1 MESAHCFLW
10 PAARTPI
17 PAQHLVSR
25 DRSALPRTGQQRIL
39 VARNRGNGSHR
50 ERTAD
55 THVRFE
61 LRNDWVLRLPA
72 SHTFADNTGYIRER
86 GLHCQPHLE
95 SNHEMGP
102 STILRNAA
110 SAAVEGI

>member
-1 MESAHCFLW
+1 MDRNFGSSKNTSLQGDHDGLLLSAVESAHCFVW
-10 PAARTPI
+10 PAARTPV
-17 PAQHLVSR
+17 PARHLVSC
-25 DRSALPRTGQQRIL
+25 DRSALPRTGQQRVL

-72 SHTFADNTGYIRER
+72 SHTFADNT
-86 GLHCQPHLE
+86 
-95 SNHEMGP
+95 
-102 STILRNAA
+102 
-110 SAAVEGI
+110 